1 MFKSE
6 GQIYI
11 FAAFVFCGVATGL
24 WHWLSH
30 LCCPCGAKKW
40 KIFVCDAVFAA
51 GFAFLLF
58 AFFYFVHGIQ
68 LRWYCFLGLGL
79 GFFAYAKILGEPLDF
94 LKAWIYNK
102 WDKIKG
108 VYKCR
113 KKETRKKSSS

>member
-58 AFFYFVHGIQ
+58 AFFYFVNGIQ

-79 GFFAYAKILGEPLDF
+79 GFFAYAKNFSASRLTFSKHGYIINGT
-94 LKAWIYNK
+94 K
-102 WDKIKG
+102 
-108 VYKCR
+108 
-113 KKETRKKSSS
+113 

>member
-58 AFFYFVHGIQ
+58 VFLFRKRNSAEMVLFFGAWTGIFC
-68 LRWYCFLGLGL
+68 LRENSRR
-79 GFFAYAKILGEPLDF
+79 AA
-94 LKAWIYNK
+94 
-102 WDKIKG
+102 
-108 VYKCR
+108 
-113 KKETRKKSSS
+113 